1 MTEMET
7 YNWHEILATQRT
19 MKERYLY
26 LCLQS
31 KPTVA
36 IFSFPGSTPC
46 TVWAK
51 PVSMVIQGRNLTRE
65 TQKHLNFVFTNDN
78 FLVISL
84 TGSADTEVSLNVQC
98 VRFGSI

>member
-1 MTEMET
+1 MTEMGT
-7 YNWHEILATQRT
+7 YNWHEVLASQRT

-51 PVSMVIQGRNLTRE
+51 SVSMVIQGEKFNLWNSKE
-65 TQKHLNFVFTNDN
+65 KEHLNFVLKNNN
-78 FLVISL
+78 FLGISL
-84 TGSADTEVSLNVQC
+84 SVLLLVLQTLRLV
-98 VRFGSI
+98 